1 MEYMGNTI
9 RHEELENTIGHGELA
24 RQATVEKLTWQANKI
39 ATNSTDDE
47 EQPSDRGACRL
58 AVKPVDQHS

>member
-24 RQATVEKLTWQANKI
+24 RQATVEKLTWQAN
-39 ATNSTDDE
+39 
-47 EQPSDRGACRL
+47 RL
-58 AVKPVDQHS
+58 PQTQLMMKNNRQIGEPVDWLSSR